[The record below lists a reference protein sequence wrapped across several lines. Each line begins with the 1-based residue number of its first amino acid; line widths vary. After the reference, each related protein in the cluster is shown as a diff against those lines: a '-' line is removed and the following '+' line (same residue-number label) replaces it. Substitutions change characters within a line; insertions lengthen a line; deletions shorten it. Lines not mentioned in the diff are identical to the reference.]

1 MFSLPGIDIFTDLF
15 DAYRVEETT
24 DGGITKH
31 ERTLVLSDIPCRVYS
46 TPNADIQMQEQ
57 AATTGASNTLC
68 CDMDVDIRTG
78 DEIIVRRAARIRAV
92 PVSTIRYFAGK
103 PNDLVEP
110 FFGVSVDLTHKQVAL
125 YNEERVG

>member
-1 MFSLPGIDIFTDLF
+1 MFSLPGIDIFTDLC
-15 DAYRVEETT
+15 DVYRDSETKE
-24 DGGITKH
+24 GGITKH
-31 ERTLVLSDIPCRVYS
+31 DRVLVVSDVPCRVYS

-57 AATTGASNTLC
+57 AATTSASNTMC
-68 CDMDVDIRTG
+68 CDVGVDVRAG

-92 PVSTIRYFAGK
+92 PVSTMRYFAGE

-125 YNEERVG
+125 YNEERVK